1 VSVLNEDNNYYDE
14 MRRNLSDWDKLFFDV
29 ILYEIEKEEFSLNDL
44 LKFIPYF
51 KEKYPNNNNL
61 EPKIRHVLQR
71 LRDLGILYFLD
82 NRDNYKKEPLFFQ
95 PRELKKVNPYIDEFY
110 HSEIAVTLR
119 KLYDFFTEG
128 VIIFRGHYE
137 DLLEHAPYLYNV
149 NVKIKMH
156 NFAQIIMYKNAKLI
170 SFRF

>member
-1 VSVLNEDNNYYDE
+1 

-110 HSEIAVTLR
+110 HSEIAV
-119 KLYDFFTEG
+119 
-128 VIIFRGHYE
+128 
-137 DLLEHAPYLYNV
+137 
-149 NVKIKMH
+149 
-156 NFAQIIMYKNAKLI
+156 
-170 SFRF
+170 